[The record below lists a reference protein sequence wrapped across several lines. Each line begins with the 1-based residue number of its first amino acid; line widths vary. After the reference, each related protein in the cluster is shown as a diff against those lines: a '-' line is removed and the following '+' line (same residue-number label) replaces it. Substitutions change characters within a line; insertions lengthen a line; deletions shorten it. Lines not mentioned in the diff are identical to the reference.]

1 MNVNILKSL
10 EHEINLNKFE
20 VHDFYLSRNSFF
32 LFCDQEKKKVQDQMP
47 NAKSQ
52 EVRKELAIRW
62 KKAPD
67 NVKIQFKNR
76 AKDLQREYSKK
87 LKKFHEKNKN
97 NKKGLGTFKPT
108 TEKNSDSEDEDT
120 DSD

>member
-1 MNVNILKSL
+1 M
-10 EHEINLNKFE
+10 
-20 VHDFYLSRNSFF
+20 
-32 LFCDQEKKKVQDQMP
+32 
-47 NAKSQ
+47 
-52 EVRKELAIRW
+52 ELAIRW

-67 NVKIQFKNR
+67 NVKIKFKNR

-120 DSD
+120 DSDWYDVSINFALNEGILYFKIICSFPFTIRKKLRSVKLQTSWYDFWPKM